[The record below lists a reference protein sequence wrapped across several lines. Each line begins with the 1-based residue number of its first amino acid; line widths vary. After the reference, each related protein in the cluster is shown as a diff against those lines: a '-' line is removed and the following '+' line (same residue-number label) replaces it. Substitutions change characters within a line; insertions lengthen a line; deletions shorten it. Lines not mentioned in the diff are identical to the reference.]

1 MGHKVHPKS
10 FRLGVH
16 ETWQSKWFSKHD
28 FSRFLRQDIE
38 IRKYLQKKLKEAGL
52 AQVEI
57 ERSQN
62 NIVVNIFTSKP
73 GVVIGRS
80 GAGVDILRKELK
92 DKVLRKPGFDLRL
105 NIQEVTQPD
114 LNAQI
119 VCNNIILQ
127 IEKRIP
133 FRRVMKQTIAQV
145 MRAGAQGVKVMV
157 SGRLDGVEIARTENL
172 SQGKIPLHTIRSNI
186 DYARGAAHTTYGA
199 VGAKIWI
206 YKGEV
211 FSKKSKKEK

>member
-10 FRLGVH
+10 FRLGIN
-16 ETWQSKWFSKHD
+16 ETWKSKWFSRHD
-28 FSRFLRQDIE
+28 FGKFLRQDIE

-62 NIVVNIFTSKP
+62 NIVVNILTSKP

-92 DKVLRKPGFDLRL
+92 EKVIKKPGYDLRL

-119 VCNNIILQ
+119 VCNNMILQ

-145 MRAGAQGVKVMV
+145 MRAGAQGVKVMI
-157 SGRLDGVEIARTENL
+157 SGRLDGVEIARRETL
-172 SQGKIPLHTIRSNI
+172 AQGKIPLHTLRSNI
-186 DYARGAAHTTYGA
+186 DYSRGAAHTTYGA
-199 VGAKIWI
+199 VGVKIWI
-206 YKGEV
+206 YKGQV

>member
-10 FRLGVH
+10 FRLGVN
-16 ETWQSKWFSKHD
+16 ETWKSKWFARRD
-28 FSRFLRQDIE
+28 FSKFLKQDVE
-38 IRKYLQKKLKEAGL
+38 IRKYLQKKLKESGL
-52 AQVEI
+52 ALVEI

-62 NIVVNIFTSKP
+62 NIIVNIHTSKP

-80 GAGVDILRKELK
+80 GAGVEILRKEIK
-92 DKVLRKPGFDLRL
+92 EKVIRKPGFDVRL

-119 VCNNIILQ
+119 VCNNMILQ

-145 MRAGAQGVKVMV
+145 RRAGAQGAKVIFA
-157 SGRLDGVEIARTENL
+157 GRLDGVEIARTENL
-172 SQGKIPLHTIRSNI
+172 SEGKIPLHTLRSNI

-199 VGAKIWI
+199 VGVKIWI
-206 YKGEV
+206 YKGQV
-211 FSKKSKKEK
+211 FSKQSKKEK